1 MTVKAKLLAYLL
13 DHPGHFHTGPELAD
27 HFQVSRNAIW
37 KAVKQLETDGYEIIR
52 HPKNGYALDQLN
64 LDIDPSQIEHG
75 LQHIWPDLKVYYQES
90 TTSTNDLGRKHAAD
104 FPDQPALFIASEQT
118 AGRGRRGRSFY
129 SSLSQG
135 LYFSLVMTPPKGINN
150 DLVASM
156 TIASASA
163 YAETLSSY
171 LPEDVMIKWVND
183 LFYQGKKVV
192 GILTEATFDMESQT
206 ISHLV
211 LGVGS
216 NLAGD
221 FSKEYAENQSVA
233 GTLFGPQLPSHFNPN
248 DLITNFIIKFKGY
261 YNDLSALAF
270 LDYYRSHLL
279 GKNQWVNY
287 TENHEERRGK
297 ILGVTDLGHLSIETP
312 EGNIR
317 TLVSGE
323 VSFTSKQFAN
333 NNRRQVNQ

>member
-27 HFQVSRNAIW
+27 HFQVSRNAVW
-37 KAVKQLETDGYEIIR
+37 KAVKQLETEGYEIIR
-52 HPKNGYALDQLN
+52 HPKNGYALENLN
-64 LDIDPSQIEHG
+64 HAIDPSQISHG
-75 LQHIWPDLKVYYQES
+75 LQNVWPELKVYYQES
-90 TTSTNDLGRKHAAD
+90 TSSTNDLGRKHAAD
-104 FPDQPALFIASEQT
+104 HPNQPALFISNEQT
-118 AGRGRRGRSFY
+118 AGRGRRGRAFY

-135 LYFSLVMTPPKGINN
+135 LYFSLVMAPPKGVNN

-171 LPEDVMIKWVND
+171 LSDDVMIKWVND

-221 FSKEYAENQSVA
+221 FSKENAENQSVA
-233 GTLFGPQLPSHFNPN
+233 GTLFGPQLPRTFNTN
-248 DLITNFIIKFKGY
+248 DLITNFVIKFKSY
-261 YNDLSALAF
+261 YDDLSSLAF

-287 TENHEERRGK
+287 TENHENYRGK

-312 EGNIR
+312 EGKVR

-323 VSFTSKQFAN
+323 VSFSSQQFAD
-333 NNRRQVNQ
+333 Q